1 MQSQKESTSH
11 NLYNLYAS
19 LPNATQQEFLREL
32 LQKQH
37 QQLED
42 IAFHLACKQAK
53 DENEFLSEA
62 EVSSFIDSLSQ

>member
-37 QQLED
+37 QQLD

-53 DENEFLSEA
+53 DENEFLSEV